1 MTQRL
6 RGALPLTLALLV
18 GLGAGA
24 VWRAR
29 GAGVEH
35 EHDEHVDHAHDSPS
49 AAAMGGMDMSAMDM
63 GDMDMGDKDMG
74 DMTSAAEGVTY
85 AINLAND
92 TCPVMGNQ
100 TEGEVYTHWKG
111 LRVQFCCA
119 VCEEEFLEDPE
130 GMLRDADVD
139 PTAALEAIAKLRA
152 AEGEERAELLTEL
165 SSRFHVVEVE
175 AEGKAR

>member
-35 EHDEHVDHAHDSPS
+35 EHDEHADHAQDPGRTGTVS
-49 AAAMGGMDMSAMDM
+49 
-63 GDMDMGDKDMG
+63 DMDMDMDSM
-74 DMTSAAEGVTY
+74 DMPAGAVSY
-85 AINLAND
+85 AIDLAND